1 MFFIGLGLFIF
12 SKEIIIFIFGK
23 EFLIS
28 AIVLKI
34 MAFIPM
40 IHTFLHIYAIPNM
53 IIFDFK
59 KVYSKIVF
67 SGFIISIL
75 SSFLFIKFYDISG
88 AAYSSLVTELFLLVL
103 FSRYLQKNLKIKVTK
118 I

>member
-1 MFFIGLGLFIF
+1 
-12 SKEIIIFIFGK
+12 
-23 EFLIS
+23 
-28 AIVLKI
+28 
-34 MAFIPM
+34 M